1 MAEIP
6 VPRRRFA
13 DSETVS
19 ETTDFR
25 VYLLLCCFLC
35 PWLRGPGKLLC
46 TLDLDEL
53 MVSSFSS
60 SFRNRMS
67 NISLHGSCSRFY
79 SYYSFSAVSLQST
92 KRSGWWYVSSYFR
105 WSIWLVVHIP
115 LRDLVR
121 ISVFHIQVNKDL
133 ATGRYRLLEPL
144 PLLDSVRC
152 AQYHLISSMWDM
164 GCMGRIRI
172 RPRSKTS

>member
-1 MAEIP
+1 MAKIP
-6 VPRRRFA
+6 IPRCRFA

-25 VYLLLCCFLC
+25 VHLLFRCFLC
-35 PWLRGPGKLLC
+35 TWLRGPGKLLC

-60 SFRNRMS
+60 SFRNRMW
-67 NISLHGSCSRFY
+67 NISLHGSCSLFY
-79 SYYSFSAVSLQST
+79 SYSSFSAVSLRFT
-92 KRSGWWYVSSYFR
+92 KRGGWWYVPSYFR
-105 WSIWLVVHIP
+105 WRFWLVVYVP
-115 LRDLVR
+115 LRDFVR
-121 ISVFHIQVNKDL
+121 ISIFHIQVNKNL

-144 PLLDSVRC
+144 FIPNSVRC

-172 RPRSKTS
+172 RTRSKTS